1 MEVAIAIPGGSQISD
16 RDILSDADKS
26 ALDWVSKQLG
36 SARIQ
41 RLIILV
47 SGFSDTRWEADD
59 LHEFISSQAKL
70 ACVAGQPSARTTG
83 SSRKAHLLVPSAIG
97 RV

>member
-1 MEVAIAIPGGSQISD
+1 MPGRSEISD
-16 RDILSDADKS
+16 NDILSDADKS

-47 SGFSDTRWEADD
+47 SGLSDTRWQADN
-59 LHEFISSQAKL
+59 LHGFMSSQAKL
-70 ACVAGQPSARTTG
+70 ACACRSTIRANGGELA
-83 SSRKAHLLVPSAIG
+83 
-97 RV
+97 